1 MRSLKDNRVP
11 FIITQPEP
19 YRGYTILDIQY
30 WIYRGYTDTGYT
42 RGIQILDIQG
52 VYRYWIY
59 RGYTDTG
66 YTGCMRILDIYC
78 VLIKLKRYPFV

>member
-42 RGIQILDIQG
+42 
-52 VYRYWIY
+52 
-59 RGYTDTG
+59 
-66 YTGCMRILDIYC
+66 GCMRILYIYC
-78 VLIKLKRYPFV
+78 VLIKLERYPFV

>member
-42 RGIQILDIQG
+42 GGIQILDIQ
-52 VYRYWIY
+52 VVCEYFIY
-59 RGYTDTG
+59 TAY
-66 YTGCMRILDIYC
+66 
-78 VLIKLKRYPFV
+78 